1 MNDRKGELLMKRI
14 VFPLACLLL
23 YATVVADSSDDTLS
37 YYMSKSELVVVGKIA
52 SAPEGVYS
60 EEGVPNYI
68 CDFEISEVLKGQPPR
83 TAKIYVSIIR
93 FEADDE
99 DKNPLVRQGATCILF
114 LKPVT
119 QDRRAWET
127 VDMWFGIQ
135 SYYPWMARSLKRLA
149 DSETADVSD
158 SPDMSS
164 VLKVTKDK
172 ENIVASRLAGKWKAH
187 LPLTRR
193 LTGSANP
200 VGAESPAGSVSFT
213 IDDSV
218 AAKIPAMY
226 AEFFMDKTI
235 YMAGTMNFRGKKHT
249 LEAVFILIEHKGNP
263 HIAHFSER
271 DGDPMGN
278 AESFNVMLTAAKDP
292 KNDLL
297 FIGGDFHT
305 TPFSAFERE

>member
-1 MNDRKGELLMKRI
+1 MKRI

-37 YYMSKSELVVVGKIA
+37 FFLSKSELVVVGKIA
-52 SAPEGVYS
+52 SAPEGLYS

-83 TAKIYVSIIR
+83 TARIDVNIIR

-114 LKPVT
+114 LKPVS

-149 DSETADVSD
+149 DSKTVDLPVA
-158 SPDMSS
+158 PDMSFA
-164 VLKVTKDK
+164 LKVTKDK
-172 ENIVASRLAGKWKAH
+172 ENVVASRLAGKWKAH
-187 LPLTRR
+187 LSLTQR
-193 LTGSANP
+193 LTGSSPPA
-200 VGAESPAGSVSFT
+200 GAESPVGSMSFAS
-213 IDDSV
+213 DDSI
-218 AAKIPAMY
+218 AGKIPAMY
-226 AEFFMDKTI
+226 EEFFMDKTI
-235 YMAGTMNFRGKKHT
+235 YMAGTMNYRGKDYP
-249 LEAVFILIEHKGNP
+249 FILIEHKGNP
-263 HIAHFSER
+263 HIAWFRER
-271 DGDPMGN
+271 DGNPMGD
-278 AESFNVMLTAAKDP
+278 AESFNVMLTVAKDT

-297 FIGGDFHT
+297 FIGGDFNNQ
-305 TPFSAFERE
+305 PFTAFERE